1 MKSYI
6 FYFVFFIFCKCYAQL
21 KGKVLNTLN
30 EPIAYA
36 NVILF
41 NSKDKSVVKGIIT
54 NEEGDFEIHTVN
66 SGNYFLKVDLLT
78 YNSWQSK
85 VFIYK
90 LNEEKI
96 FPKIILKESSELL
109 DEVTINSTKKLIKN
123 TREGNILNVQES
135 ILTKGSSVLQLLERS
150 PGVILDQR
158 NNSFSLNGKS
168 NTTIMINGKVI
179 RIPTSEIISMLN
191 GMSADTIEKIELLTN
206 PSSRY
211 DADGNAGIIN
221 IVTSK
226 NENIGFKGSTNIS
239 LGYGTGEKQTT
250 SLSLN
255 YGEEKIS
262 TYGSYSF
269 SYDDTLDGWR
279 GVGSTNIPVFNGVTF
294 IDFSSKTTRIN
305 RSHNLNLG
313 LDYQINTSKILG
325 ASFLFNASS
334 PNINTNN
341 LGLYNFQVNP
351 FLDARIHLNA
361 NGNWKNYNVS
371 SFFETSFNKSTLTTT
386 VDYIHYNNQTPNF
399 VKSLYFD
406 ENGQSFQPDG
416 DIYNTGNRGTNE
428 TNINIGVVKLDYK
441 KNINEKFTFET
452 GVKGSASKTINKAK
466 IEIEQNGI
474 FVSDDRFIN
483 DLESEEQ
490 IGAVYTQGNYD
501 INDKYNLQIG
511 FRYEYWNQVFDDT
524 SLNRSFGKIFPSI
537 FLTKKISDTKNW
549 NLAYTKRITRPN
561 YVDLASYLTYNSP
574 TSVFTG
580 NPQLLPAITNSL
592 NFTFNYKSYNF
603 SLIGTLED
611 SPIAYYQVTEDSRSD
626 LAIIAPQN
634 LEFQNS
640 LDFQTNIPLRITNWW
655 NMNFN
660 GTIGYRTFKLQHTP
674 IPTVNDYIHYNFN
687 GSQSFKVNDKLS
699 LELSGWYT
707 SNHFNGSSEVSGFG
721 ALNAGIKKSFKNGS
735 NIQFSVT
742 DILQS
747 IIIEATI
754 GSLTQEAYDNFFSV
768 NYQPESTRA
777 SIFRLSYTY
786 SFGNSKI
793 KEGSSRTGAGDENSR
808 IQN

>member
-6 FYFVFFIFCKCYAQL
+6 FYFVFFISIKCYAQL

-41 NSKDKSVVKGIIT
+41 NNKDKSVVKGIIT
-54 NEEGDFEIHTVN
+54 NEEGDFEIHAVN
-66 SGNYFLKVDLLT
+66 AGNYFLKVDLLT

-109 DEVTINSTKKLIKN
+109 NEITINSTKKLIKN
-123 TREGNILNVQES
+123 TREGNIINVQES

-168 NTTIMINGKVI
+168 NATIMINGKVI

-226 NENIGFKGSTNIS
+226 NENIGFKGSTNVS

-250 SLSLN
+250 SVSLN
-255 YGEEKIS
+255 YGEEKIN

-279 GVGSTNIPVFNGVTF
+279 GVGSTNIPVFNGITF
-294 IDFSSKTTRIN
+294 IDFSSKTRRID

-313 LDYQINTSKILG
+313 LDYQINKSKILG

-351 FLDARIHLNA
+351 FLHARIHLNA

-406 ENGQSFQPDG
+406 ENEQPFQPDG

-452 GVKGSASKTINKAK
+452 GVKGSASKTINKAQ

-490 IGAVYTQGNYD
+490 IAAVYSQGNYD

-524 SLNRSFGKIFPSI
+524 SLNRSFGKIFSTV

-592 NFTFNYKSYNF
+592 NFTFNYKSYSF
-603 SLIGTLED
+603 SFIGTLED

-655 NMNFN
+655 DMNFN

-674 IPTVNDYIHYNFN
+674 IPTINDYIHYNFN

-707 SNHFNGSSEVSGFG
+707 SNHFNGSSEVGGFG

-735 NIQFSVT
+735 SIQFSVT

-747 IIIEATI
+747 IIIEASI